1 MADVREPKQAR
12 AIEKKKVIVHAACAL
27 YGERGYHQTTTA
39 EIAKAAGVSTGLVY
53 SYFRDKKDILLA
65 VVDRYLEDLSSAL
78 QPVFMDDAMQGQSLR
93 RVVENCFDVLL
104 LSHRMQ
110 PAAHDEFLALAL
122 RDGVVRAKFDDF
134 EEAMLSK
141 LLNLKIDLHIT
152 PMQLQLAY
160 GVIEQGC
167 HACLRADDETVQMVK
182 KWTVDGV
189 EAILGIA
196 VEQK

>member
-12 AIEKKKVIVHAACAL
+12 AIEKKKIIVHAACTL
-27 YGERGYHQTTTA
+27 YGEQGYHQTTTA
-39 EIAKAAGVSTGLVY
+39 EIARAAGVSTGLVY

-65 VVDRYLEDLSSAL
+65 VIDGYLEDLSLVL
-78 QPVFMDDAMQGQSLR
+78 QPVLMSAAHSQTLR
-93 RVVENCFDVLL
+93 QVVEGCFDVLL
-104 LSHRMQ
+104 MSHCMQ

-122 RDGVVRAKFDDF
+122 RDDVVRAKFDAF

-141 LLNLKIDLHIT
+141 LLNLKIDLHVT